1 MELWKKLSSKLVK
14 NKSSIKRSKG
24 TAVSYVTDGE
34 KQGTGISIPL
44 QSSAEEFHSKICQQL
59 VTLEKRRRLLKAI
72 SNYAKT
78 SNIKRF
84 IKRLDALAETNTDLL
99 DVIRNVVFEQHK
111 SIYDDHKA
119 RKLFNLRNEKHV
131 VQIIKGD
138 DQSMGFKIRGG
149 KEYGVGFY
157 VTSVKPNSPADIAGL
172 KPGDEIFCINDLPIQ
187 ESIKD
192 ELLEIFRSK
201 DSMSL
206 VVKSS
211 GVYPIKKEGK
221 IEWISVNESLSKESK
236 DVKDRIVSIAIG
248 SQGFGCKIR
257 RLSEYDGVYVIS
269 VKDNSLAQKIGVKVG
284 DKVLN
289 INGRDFQNISH
300 QEALDIIQSARN
312 LSIVLT
318 FNEDVKEYLQ
328 QIQKKESNNGIESN
342 IEEILKES
350 EDAKKDEASYVA
362 SHLHDKRSYVS
373 SHLHD
378 EGSFT
383 KKENIDTESKDDY
396 EYKLEE
402 IEQKKTPEETEKYK
416 KSYSTKETEKYE
428 KIYTRSAQQNSSP
441 KNLNVAIVQESE
453 NEKLNVKNELSKKS
467 NQPISTSILRS
478 NNTNNTNK
486 TAKHTIF
493 AESVNVEIIEVE
505 KFENEDE
512 DDEVILPDSSNFNYS
527 KDFLNGREVHYVSI
541 PKGSPMGM
549 ELTQKGN
556 IVAVKSVN
564 ATGAVGTHGFIQPG
578 DWLLNAEGDDL
589 IGKDVTEVN
598 KILSGVLQRWSKH
611 IELIVACS
619 PGREPPK
626 LPTKK
631 DSSELFRDASIL
643 YASIPKEQT
652 ISSDDSTLEI
662 SSCSE
667 LSMDFILPKIH
678 KVKRDEAKVQLDDEL
693 EVGDKLLTNN
703 EIHSNDNAYRS
714 DNQIYSNHKEQANY
728 KTKSEETVVRKIRQN
743 NMVQPDNEI
752 SNYSISKKH
761 KKSVPK
767 TEQLPNGSLNEKRVS
782 FEIKDSHSENIE
794 MEQQNMS
801 PSKNSFSISSK
812 IEQMEKPD
820 FIKPGFIIDNQ
831 NTGFII
837 DNQKYSSE
845 NQKSNIKALQSFENK
860 TRNEETELPEENV
873 IRHSPVK
880 NVETIKQK
888 TLSKKRLFSKNN
900 EKSDLEKLDSLQ
912 SPNSLYS
919 SDETSPNKSLK
930 QQEEKIFPEKKLS
943 TRKRSTS
950 EKKKFSVKSSKNKEE
965 KAVKKKIL
973 FNTKKNNLSI
983 KNIAADD
990 NVVKDVIADIFGNQ
1004 LVSPKKKISSDN
1016 ATADFAHF
1024 SETNSTVLKNASEIS
1039 ENKDSLVV
1047 LENKTVSSV
1056 QNHASHKEN
1065 IDELENLT
1073 DSIQKTDCSI
1083 KNTPFQ
1089 EKNKEPLKNP
1099 HSPIKDTD
1107 ALIKSAN
1114 ISKKKVESPFFE
1126 FEKQVTP
1133 NEKKLF
1139 HTSKT
1144 DLSGISQT
1152 KQIKEKNDFSSI
1164 KQKAFSEV
1172 GVQTELEH
1180 PSSVLANDGSGNS
1193 VFSSSSVLVEN
1204 KLISHKYTLFSYNK
1218 NEEEKIKSMRKTN
1231 LNKLQKNNNSVPLN
1245 DVFNE
1250 NERQALTDLS
1260 LQNFC
1265 SNCLTLK
1272 TFDNKTEHAN
1282 KNVIYPSEQKAE
1294 EAMAIPFSTSS
1305 LSDKNVITSST
1316 SSITNVPS
1324 KPIVSSP
1331 KDLTPIVSIATPKSS
1346 PYIRNKTRIQMSNN
1360 VSISKEFSDKK
1371 LKNTLNVKNKHLFDS
1386 YNITSSHL
1394 NFSSLTK
1401 YSPRIPEK
1409 EDSSI
1414 LVGSNYFNESS
1425 NLLMETVE
1433 KKIQTETE
1441 ISNIKI
1447 STEEK
1452 RNNIFNE
1459 SKKNDSFNEPNFYRN
1474 NEVISFL
1481 ENKKPSVQ
1489 PLLIKNTFTK
1499 KIFTSSKNPINK
1511 ISNSKNEI
1519 EKIEEQINFNQ
1530 NLFED
1535 KSIDGFKASFNGKVP
1550 KAFLGNKAD
1559 ILSFLNTKIDVSK
1572 NDFKTFSVAEINKN
1586 FRKENILDVKE
1597 PLYIDDKKTE
1607 AETVLK
1613 KEKTVCFDG
1622 VTSDTKKDLLF
1633 VSPSSNVINKHNK
1646 KDLKIRSAD
1655 SIREITLSSYSKAT
1669 YENQHS
1675 IIFTKSVLLQPNPD
1689 NYLKQNYKQYSN
1701 RKSNGLNVKK
1711 NNDPVQN
1718 SNQSVS
1724 NQIEQNDKKISKN
1737 NFFVENQNTSF
1748 EAQPKI
1754 CDIEFHKTLNNE
1766 PETQSVDFQSN
1777 EIEFCENLNDK
1788 VSSDVASL
1796 TRSNSFP
1803 LNLKNALQ
1811 LTNNDLRQR
1820 SHSIVSSRKEIK
1832 SILQKYNK
1840 KTLSKKVKFAEFV
1853 TVDLTTPPNSEFGS
1867 EEENN

>member
-1 MELWKKLSSKLVK
+1 MVNYSLLRHTLE
-14 NKSSIKRSKG
+14 
-24 TAVSYVTDGE
+24 
-34 KQGTGISIPL
+34 
-44 QSSAEEFHSKICQQL
+44 ICQQL
-59 VTLEKRRRLLKAI
+59 VTLEKRRCLLKAI

-84 IKRLDALAETNTDLL
+84 IKRLDALVETNTDLL

-119 RKLFNLRNEKHV
+119 RKLSYLRNEKHV

-157 VTSVKPNSPADIAGL
+157 VTSVNPNSPADIAGL

-201 DSMSL
+201 ESMSL

-211 GVYPIKKEGK
+211 GVYPVKKEGK

-257 RLSEYDGVYVIS
+257 RLSKYDGVYVIS

-318 FNEDVKEYLQ
+318 FNEDVREYLQ

-350 EDAKKDEASYVA
+350 EDAKKDETSYVA
-362 SHLHDKRSYVS
+362 SHLHD
-373 SHLHD
+373 
-378 EGSFT
+378 EQSFT
-383 KKENIDTESKDDY
+383 KEENIDTGSKDDY
-396 EYKLEE
+396 EYKIKLEE
-402 IEQKKTPEETEKYK
+402 IERKKETEEAEKHK
-416 KSYSTKETEKYE
+416 NSYSTREREKYE
-428 KIYTRSAQQNSSP
+428 KIYTKSTQQSNSP
-441 KNLNVAIVQESE
+441 KNLTVAVVQESE
-453 NEKLNVKNELSKKS
+453 NEKLNVKNKLSKKN
-467 NQPISTSILRS
+467 NQPISSSILRS
-478 NNTNNTNK
+478 NNTSNTNK

-527 KDFLNGREVHYVSI
+527 KDFLDGREVHYVSI

-556 IVAVKSVN
+556 IVAVKSVD

-598 KILSGVLQRWSKH
+598 KILSGILQRWSKH

-631 DSSELFRDASIL
+631 DSSELFRDASVL

-667 LSMDFILPKIH
+667 LSMDFILPKMR
-678 KVKRDEAKVQLDDEL
+678 KVKRDEGKVQLDDEL
-693 EVGDKLLTNN
+693 KEGDKVLTN
-703 EIHSNDNAYRS
+703 EKIHSNHNAYQS
-714 DNQIYSNHKEQANY
+714 DNLLYSNHKEQANY
-728 KTKSEETVVRKIRQN
+728 KTKSEETIVRKIRQN
-743 NMVQPDNEI
+743 EMVQPDNEI

-761 KKSVPK
+761 KKSVVK
-767 TEQLPNGSLNEKRVS
+767 TEQLPIGSLNEKIVS
-782 FEIKDSHSENIE
+782 FEIKGSHSENIE
-794 MEQQNMS
+794 MKQQNMS
-801 PSKNSFSISSK
+801 PSKKSFSTSSK
-812 IEQMEKPD
+812 IEQMEKPC
-820 FIKPGFIIDNQ
+820 
-831 NTGFII
+831 FII

-845 NQKSNIKALQSFENK
+845 NQKSDTKALRSFENK
-860 TRNEETELPEENV
+860 ALNEETELPEENV
-873 IRHSPVK
+873 LRRSPVK
-880 NVETIKQK
+880 NVETVKQK

-919 SDETSPNKSLK
+919 SDEPSPNKSLK

-950 EKKKFSVKSSKNKEE
+950 EKKKFSIKSSKNKEE

-973 FNTKKNNLSI
+973 FNTKKNSLSI
-983 KNIAADD
+983 KNSAAND
-990 NVVKDVIADIFGNQ
+990 NVVENIINNQ
-1004 LVSPKKKISSDN
+1004 LVSPEKKNFSDN

-1024 SETNSTVLKNASEIS
+1024 SETNSSVLKNVSEIS
-1039 ENKDSLVV
+1039 ENKDFLVV
-1047 LENKTVSSV
+1047 LENKTASSV
-1056 QNHASHKEN
+1056 QNRASHKEN
-1065 IDELENLT
+1065 IDEQENFT

-1089 EKNKEPLKNP
+1089 EKNEEPLKNSN
-1099 HSPIKDTD
+1099 SPIKDD
-1107 ALIKSAN
+1107 PLIKSAN

-1144 DLSGISQT
+1144 DLSAISQT
-1152 KQIKEKNDFSSI
+1152 KQIKEKNDFSSA
-1164 KQKAFSEV
+1164 KQKVFAEV
-1172 GVQTELEH
+1172 GVQTELERTSSVH
-1180 PSSVLANDGSGNS
+1180 ANDGSGSSVLANDGPHNDGLGSS

-1231 LNKLQKNNNSVPLN
+1231 LNKLQKNNSVPLN

-1282 KNVIYPSEQKAE
+1282 NNVIYSSENKAE
-1294 EAMAIPFSTSS
+1294 GAMAISFSTSS
-1305 LSDKNVITSST
+1305 MSDKNFITSST
-1316 SSITNVPS
+1316 SSITNIPS
-1324 KPIVSSP
+1324 KHIVSSP
-1331 KDLTPIVSIATPKSS
+1331 KNLTPIVSIATPKSS
-1346 PYIRNKTRIQMSNN
+1346 PYIRNKTRVQMSNN
-1360 VSISKEFSDKK
+1360 VSISKEFRDKK
-1371 LKNTLNVKNKHLFDS
+1371 FKNTLNIENKHLFDS
-1386 YNITSSHL
+1386 YNIKSSNL

-1409 EDSSI
+1409 DDSSI
-1414 LVGSNYFNESS
+1414 LVGSNYLNESS

-1433 KKIQTETE
+1433 KNIQPETE

-1459 SKKNDSFNEPNFYRN
+1459 SKKNDSFNESNFYGN
-1474 NEVISFL
+1474 NEVIRFL

-1499 KIFTSSKNPINK
+1499 KIFTSSKNPIYK
-1511 ISNSKNEI
+1511 FSNSKNEI
-1519 EKIEEQINFNQ
+1519 EKVEEQINFNQ
-1530 NLFED
+1530 NLLED
-1535 KSIDGFKASFNGKVP
+1535 KSLDGFKASFNGKVP

-1597 PLYIDDKKTE
+1597 PLYIDEKKPE

-1622 VTSDTKKDLLF
+1622 FTSDPKKDLLL
-1633 VSPSSNVINKHNK
+1633 VSPSSNLINKHNK

-1689 NYLKQNYKQYSN
+1689 NYLKQNYKQYSIK
-1701 RKSNGLNVKK
+1701 KSNGLNEKK

-1718 SNQSVS
+1718 SNQIMS
-1724 NQIEQNDKKISKN
+1724 NQIEQNDKKESKN
-1737 NFFVENQNTSF
+1737 NFFVENQNTTF
-1748 EAQPKI
+1748 EVQPKI
-1754 CDIEFHKTLNNE
+1754 GDNEFHKTLNNE
-1766 PETQSVDFQSN
+1766 PETQSVGFQSN
-1777 EIEFCENLNDK
+1777 EIEVCENLNHDNI
-1788 VSSDVASL
+1788 SSNVASL

-1803 LNLKNALQ
+1803 LNLKNALK
-1811 LTNNDLRQR
+1811 LSNNDLRQR
-1820 SHSIVSSRKEIK
+1820 SRSIVSSRKEIK

-1840 KTLSKKVKFAEFV
+1840 RTLSKKVKFAEFV
-1853 TVDLTTPPNSEFGS
+1853 TVGLTTPPNSEFSS
-1867 EEENN
+1867 EEENH